1 VFLNLQS
8 LWRQLRSPVFIL
20 LFSFFG
26 GALGYRFFYPEET
39 WTKLFLMTAVT
50 LSTVGYGDMLGVK
63 HNPGAAW
70 YSMFLI
76 IVGMGVVLY
85 SVSVVTAFILEGK
98 LAELLARRYLERK
111 VARMK
116 DHYIL
121 CGAGQTGI
129 HVIGEMQAMNRN
141 FIVLESSPEKR
152 ADVQDKFPGTRILM
166 GDATSDELLEK
177 ANIRQARGIIAALS
191 SDKDNLFLTI
201 TARMLNPELQII
213 SRAIDLSM
221 RDKLIKAGANYV
233 VSPNHAGGVRMALE
247 ITRPHVVSFVD
258 RLLLPHDHDQ
268 HFDEFVIPDDSS
280 LVGRTLRE
288 AAIPERTGL
297 TIIACNDEQGDNWI
311 FNPGADMPLQA
322 GAVLLFIGDRK
333 QQADLRRLFAS

>member
-1 VFLNLQS
+1 MLLNLKS
-8 LWRQLRSPVFIL
+8 LWRQLRSPVFLL

-26 GALGYRFFYPEET
+26 GTLGYRFFYPDET

-50 LSTVGYGDMLGVK
+50 LSTVGYGDMLGVGN
-63 HNPGAAW
+63 NPGAAW
-70 YSMFLI
+70 YSMLLI
-76 IVGMGVVLY
+76 ILGMGVVLY

-98 LAELLARRYLERK
+98 LTELLALRYLERK

-116 DHYIL
+116 DHFIL

-129 HVIGEMQAMNRN
+129 HVIGELKAMNRD
-141 FIVLESSPEKR
+141 FIVLEASPEIQR
-152 ADVQDKFPGTRILM
+152 EVQHRFPGTRILL
-166 GDATSDELLEK
+166 GDATSDDLLEK
-177 ANIRQARGIIAALS
+177 ANITQAHGIIAALS

-201 TARMLNPELQII
+201 TARMLNPDLQII

-221 RDKLIKAGANYV
+221 RDKLTRAGANYV

-258 RLLLPHDHDQ
+258 RLLLQRDDEM
-268 HFDEFVIPDDSS
+268 HFDEFVVPEDSAMI
-280 LVGRTLRE
+280 GRTLRE

-297 TIIACNDEQGDNWI
+297 TIIACNDERQARWT
-311 FNPGADMPLQA
+311 FNPGAEMRLEA
-322 GAVLLFIGDRK
+322 GAVLLFIGR
-333 QQADLRRLFAS
+333 QEQHERLRRLFD